1 MCINE
6 FVQNIQNTFSKD
18 ETVKK
23 AALDNLNEIHQQGA
37 AIWSSLYNGMKN
49 RYEEQEQAR
58 RA

>member
-6 FVQNIQNTFSKD
+6 FVQNIQNTFSND

-37 AIWSSLYNGMKN
+37 AVWSSLYNKMVN
-49 RYEEQEQAR
+49 TYTEQQKAR
-58 RA
+58 G